1 MAAFCRSCGK
11 PLAPEGKFCGGC
23 GAVSSP
29 GIAQSPPA
37 RPVQAIANPPYAAP
51 VKSGSSALKIFLVV
65 VLVGGAMLVMAAAGV
80 LYYGKKNI
88 AEWRKESGVAA
99 LLPDSAAAAGSEHHG
114 AASAGGGGS
123 ALLSK
128 EEVGAIIGVPV
139 TSIEMTG
146 KSDATYKTAI
156 VGMEAGIEVERKDEA
171 DAIQSMDAAR
181 QVTRNAFG
189 GKAETIAGLGDD
201 AVYGAFN
208 VLYVRKNDVFLTI
221 MPPNLQQA
229 AQMKQYSNMAS
240 QPMGSDGQVKE
251 LQKLQETMKGD
262 PVAGSLAQPDAMSG
276 AVDLIHHAATERGN
290 EYETKAREMARQM
303 AEKVLAKIGA

>member
-1 MAAFCRSCGK
+1 MAAFCSSCGK
-11 PLAPEGKFCGGC
+11 PLAQDSKFCGGC

-29 GIAQSPPA
+29 GVTPPPA
-37 RPVQAIANPPYAAP
+37 QTAQAIANPPYAAP

-65 VLVGGAMLVMAAAGV
+65 VLVGGAIVVMAAAG
-80 LYYGKKNI
+80 LFYYGQKKMT
-88 AEWRKESGVAA
+88 EWRKEGGVAS
-99 LLPDSAAAAGSEHHG
+99 LLPDSVRAAASGRHGS
-114 AASAGGGGS
+114 ASAGDAGS

-139 TSIEMTG
+139 TTIEMTG
-146 KSDATYKTAI
+146 KSDAKYKTAEM
-156 VGMEAGIEVERKDEA
+156 GMEASIEVERKDEA

-181 QVTRNAFG
+181 QVTRHAFG

-208 VLYVRKNDVFLTI
+208 VLYVRKNDLFLTI
-221 MPPNLQQA
+221 MPPNLQQV
-229 AQMKQYSNMAS
+229 AQMKQYSNMQS
-240 QPMGSDGQVKE
+240 QPMGSDGQAKE
-251 LQKLQETMKGD
+251 IQKLQEMMKGD
-262 PVAGSLAQPDAMSG
+262 PVSASLAKPDAMSG
-276 AVDLIHHAATERGN
+276 AVDLIHHAAAERGN